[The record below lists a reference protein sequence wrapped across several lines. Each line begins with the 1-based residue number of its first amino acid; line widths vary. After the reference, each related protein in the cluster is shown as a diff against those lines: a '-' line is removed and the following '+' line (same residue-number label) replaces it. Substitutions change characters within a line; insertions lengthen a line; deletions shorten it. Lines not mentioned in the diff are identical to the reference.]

1 MPRIL
6 RRKKGVMK
14 IVTSKSHLSTKERI
28 LSVCVKLFWEKGY
41 KKTTVAEIVELAEV
55 SNSSFQHFFRAK
67 DGILTE
73 LVHFMFDKQFQI
85 ARNNTAMM
93 LPPVYTYA
101 LETAIQMVL
110 TEQNENLREIYIEAY
125 THEEA
130 LNFIQCATTKELYHI
145 FGPYQPELTMEDFY
159 ILDLGSSGLMR
170 SYMVRRCDKK
180 LTLEKKLRAF
190 LLSVLRI
197 FRVPEDEIRE
207 VLEFVA
213 GLDLDSIAQRVLSDL
228 FKLFAVRF
236 ELSE

>member
-1 MPRIL
+1 M
-6 RRKKGVMK
+6 
-14 IVTSKSHLSTKERI
+14 
-28 LSVCVKLFWEKGY
+28 
-41 KKTTVAEIVELAEV
+41 AEV

-67 DGILTE
+67 DGVLTE
-73 LVHFMFDKQFQI
+73 LVHFMFEKQFQI
-85 ARNNTAMM
+85 ARNNVAAA

-130 LNFIQCATTKELYHI
+130 LDFIQRGTTKELYRI

-159 ILDLGSSGLMR
+159 ILELGSSGLMCG
-170 SYMVRRCDKK
+170 YMARRCDEK
-180 LTLEKKLRAF
+180 LTLEKKLRVF
-190 LLSVLRI
+190 LLSALRI
-197 FRVPEDEIRE
+197 FQVPEDEIRE

-213 GLDLDSIAQRVLSDL
+213 GLDLDSIAQRVLSEL